1 MAMNFRHMTRSHVIQ
16 LWFSVVLVAAGAI
29 AALGP
34 PVTMATA
41 AVLVAT
47 CLVPPVIIFMLWPS
61 ETAATM
67 SETIRNAKVR

>member
-1 MAMNFRHMTRSHVIQ
+1 MNFRHMTRSHVIQ
-16 LWFSVVLVAAGAI
+16 LWFSLVLVVAGAV

-41 AVLVAT
+41 GVLLAT

-61 ETAATM
+61 DTSSTM